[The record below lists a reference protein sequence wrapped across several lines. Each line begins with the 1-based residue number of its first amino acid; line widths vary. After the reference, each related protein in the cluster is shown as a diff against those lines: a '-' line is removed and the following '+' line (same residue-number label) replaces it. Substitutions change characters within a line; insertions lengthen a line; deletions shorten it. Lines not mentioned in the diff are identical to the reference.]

1 MTIRTKTLIVFSIAL
16 STLLTIMYVTHLL
29 SLSTNYMI
37 LSFLAFGVGFLVIF
51 LLILDKL
58 VLSRVNYLTEIVRYV
73 GTSRGMSK
81 RFLVKGK
88 DELSN
93 LGAAINRMLLEMQ
106 TSEDNLRRIEENSR
120 AILGVMPDTICEF
133 SKDGT
138 LEKWKP
144 AKDGDL
150 PFLVT
155 EPVGKKLCQLIPL
168 QCSEQAENYMKQA
181 LQTGTMQD
189 FQYSILREDGWH
201 SYESRM
207 AKSGEAVVL
216 TIVRDITEQKQAE
229 AALKKER
236 EEGEKKTHQ
245 FQVVIDE
252 LESFAYSVSHD
263 LRAPLRGI
271 DGFSEILL
279 QNYNDR
285 LDDEGKDYLNR
296 VRSAS
301 QRMSVLIDDLLNLS
315 RVTRDEM
322 HHGNVNLSALVQ
334 KIARELQQSQPERH
348 VNFTIARGLVVKG
361 DANLLRVALKNLLV
375 NAWKFSRNRECARI
389 EFGSARTNGQHAYF
403 VRDNGVGFDM
413 AYADKL
419 FGAFQRMHSPNEF
432 EGSGIGLAT
441 VKRIVN
447 RHGGTIWAESAV
459 DQGATFYFTL

>member
-1 MTIRTKTLIVFSIAL
+1 MTIRTKTLIVSSIAL

-29 SLSTNYMI
+29 SLSTNYVI
-37 LSFLAFGVGFLVIF
+37 LSSLAFGVGFLVIF

-58 VLSRVNYLTEIVRYV
+58 VISRVNHLTEIVRDV
-73 GTSRGMSK
+73 GTSRDMSK

-93 LGAAINRMLLEMQ
+93 LGAAINRMLMELQ
-106 TSEDNLRRIEENSR
+106 TSENNLRRIEENNR
-120 AILGVMPDTICEF
+120 AIMDVIPDTICEF

-138 LEKWKP
+138 LKRWKP

-150 PFLVT
+150 PFLVS
-155 EPVGKKLCQLIPL
+155 EPVGEKLRQLIPI
-168 QCSEQAENYMKQA
+168 QCSEQAENHIKKA

-229 AALKKER
+229 AALKEEQ

-263 LRAPLRGI
+263 LRAPLRSI

-296 VRSAS
+296 VRLAS

-322 HHGNVNLSALVQ
+322 HHENVNLSTLAQ
-334 KIARELQQSQPERH
+334 KLTRELQESQPERH
-348 VNFTIARGLVVKG
+348 VNFTIARGLVAKG
-361 DANLLRVALKNLLV
+361 DANLLQVALENLLA
-375 NAWKFSRNRECARI
+375 NAWKFSRTREWASI
-389 EFGSARTNGQHAYF
+389 EFGCAKTNGKRTYF

-413 AYADKL
+413 AYAGKL
-419 FGAFQRMHSPNEF
+419 FGAFQRLHSPKEF

-459 DQGATFYFTL
+459 DQGTTFYFTL